1 MKFKLLYRFLLTIC
15 TFCLANIPSIVLA
28 QTYGQKELLE
38 EAYETKSN
46 DLLAK
51 FFDNWQKELKDN
63 EAEAPDK
70 WVAEAHKV
78 FAAICSPENTS
89 RNGLVILDSILVV
102 QSSLD
107 KIGYVKRK
115 SNYFRHG
122 ELDTTAYVPIDSAI
136 DFRPN
141 LKNHTI
147 VYLTEDYKDL
157 LKEFISTFSIH
168 LLLDDIDN
176 WELTEPDNVW
186 EKTNEDGTLDYID
199 SQFDRVNFL
208 RQYGADIGCLHFLS
222 FFYEI
227 VPFITIKEIIFD
239 HSLKYAVVTYEECM
253 SGRTVVLKRKGDKW
267 VFDHCKS
274 MWIE

>member
-1 MKFKLLYRFLLTIC
+1 MKFKLLYRLLLAIC
-15 TFCLANIPSIVLA
+15 TFCLANRPSIVLA
-28 QTYGQKELLE
+28 QAYGQKELLE

-51 FFDNWQKELKDN
+51 FFDNWQKELNDN

-70 WVAEAHKV
+70 WVAEAHKI
-78 FAAICSPENTS
+78 FAAICSPENAS
-89 RNGLVILDSILVV
+89 RNGLEILDSILVV

-107 KIGYVKRK
+107 KIGYVKRN

-122 ELDTTAYVPIDSAI
+122 ELDTATYVPLDSDI

-157 LKEFISTFSIH
+157 LKEFVSTFSIH
-168 LLLDDIDN
+168 VVLDDIDN

-186 EKTNEDGTLDYID
+186 EKTSEEDTFDYFN

-208 RQYGADIGCLHFLS
+208 RQYGADIGCLHFL
-222 FFYEI
+222 YEI
-227 VPFITIKEIIFD
+227 VPFITIREIIFD
-239 HSLKYAVVTYEECM
+239 HSLKYAVVTYEECI
-253 SGRTVVLKRKGDKW
+253 SGRTIVLKRKGDKW
-267 VFDHCKS
+267 EFDHCKS